1 MGISFHSAVRRTK
14 TNFHHIFTLTLHNLT
29 KLFIMNS
36 TEKKCCNCQCHQTKQ
51 VPVTLR
57 DTFFQDP
64 IFSRSWDEFDQMRR
78 EMIAESRQAWTKFD
92 EEMKKLE
99 TKSFAKSLNIET
111 NIGESNN
118 PTPAP

>member
-1 MGISFHSAVRRTK
+1 
-14 TNFHHIFTLTLHNLT
+14 
-29 KLFIMNS
+29 MNS
-36 TEKKCCNCQCHQTKQ
+36 MEKQCCNCHCHDKVQQ

-78 EMIAESRQAWTKFD
+78 DMIAESRQAWTKFD

-111 NIGESNN
+111 SIGESKN
-118 PTPAP
+118 PTPAPPPPPPAPKEEIKEEKKDISSVEQHPENKLE